1 MPSASIFAI
10 SIAKIRKSREKQKE
24 KVENLCLCEE
34 EYIPLRSESTIH
46 ELMNILSI
54 LTRVYPFQENRHWLR
69 DSAICCAIVFLILFL
84 LQPFGFNMYRGNKLL
99 VSLLFGIAAFGSS
112 IVFGLVVRLIQKR
125 ISPWRIWHEA
135 CYILALIMLIYIC
148 NLCIFSLIF
157 HYPMTMDF
165 CLISLCWTLIIGM
178 IITVFAI
185 GVSYSRHLR
194 NELASMLNKNTEEQ
208 SDIQVTIHDTAVRSK
223 DLTIGINDFLYAEAQ
238 KNNVVI
244 YYLSEGQVMSTE
256 LRCTL
261 GSILEDLSYGNI
273 FQCHRSFIVNMNNIS
288 SAKGNSNGYQL
299 MLGNCRNQVPVSRTY
314 VPKLKSF
321 IA

>member
-1 MPSASIFAI
+1 MPSTSIFAI

-34 EYIPLRSESTIH
+34 EYIPLRQIQ
-46 ELMNILSI
+46 LYLFMKIFSI
-54 LTRVYPFQENRHWLR
+54 LTRKYPYPQNRLWLR
-69 DSAICCAIVFLILFL
+69 DSAVYCTIVFLILYL
-84 LQPFGFNMYRGNKLL
+84 LQPFGFSMYHGNKLL
-99 VSLLFGIAAFGSS
+99 VSLLFGIVTFACCY
-112 IVFGLVVRLIQKR
+112 IFGLVFVPLQKR
-125 ISPWRIWHEA
+125 ISPWRIWHEV
-135 CYILALIMLIYIC
+135 CSTLVMILCIYLC
-148 NLCIFSLIF
+148 NLLVFFFVF
-157 HYPMTMDF
+157 HYPINLEF
-165 CLISLCWTLIIGM
+165 CLLSFYWTLIVGLV
-178 IITVFAI
+178 ITVI
-185 GVSYSRHLR
+185 SVSVSYSRHLR

-208 SDIQVTIHDTAVRSK
+208 ADIQVTIHDTAVRSK